1 MANMQKFCLNSPEQF
16 FDEEGFINTQVITY
30 YLNHLADRVYA
41 FSLKEEQMTN
51 RATEC
56 EKNLERIKMWIA
68 VLKDWEYV
76 KLNTNEKEKV
86 NVWKNE
92 MGNALEEIKE
102 ILRNTDIYSNN
113 FNVNDMRPEEFVMAL
128 NKEFCVS
135 HIVNGVR
142 RWAFVTKCADGL
154 VLNSLSLQEE
164 PCQAKVIAL
173 PSLFEICSSN
183 NIGSTVFLDLKWD
196 DQVQVR
202 VHIDMIESFEFQKQF
217 TDRCFFGQRSTL
229 LKGSFLSSILTETD
243 AEIAMA
249 SHNSSGATPKLKRNV
264 VYTVG
269 EGLFALT
276 NKGLPSEMVLG
287 VVSKGLAVLEMILRN
302 CMSNNVIIEESGLII
317 HKV

>member
-113 FNVNDMRPEEFVMAL
+113 FNVNDM
-128 NKEFCVS
+128 
-135 HIVNGVR
+135 
-142 RWAFVTKCADGL
+142 
-154 VLNSLSLQEE
+154 
-164 PCQAKVIAL
+164 L

-217 TDRCFFGQRSTL
+217 YRQMLFRSKIDSTQR
-229 LKGSFLSSILTETD
+229 
-243 AEIAMA
+243 
-249 SHNSSGATPKLKRNV
+249 
-264 VYTVG
+264 
-269 EGLFALT
+269 LFPVF
-276 NKGLPSEMVLG
+276 NFNG
-287 VVSKGLAVLEMILRN
+287 N
-302 CMSNNVIIEESGLII
+302 
-317 HKV
+317 